1 MSIKIGSNFTFQGKQ
16 SNFER
21 DRFATKA
28 AMKAFPETS
37 IDDGHLS
44 YCAEDENI
52 YQFKSSNTVDDAT
65 GKWRVFKA
73 DVDLSA
79 YATKDS
85 VAIDLA
91 KKVDIVTPRYI
102 GFGREHTNIKILSI
116 KIPNIQ
122 YNTVYLKCA
131 IASRY
136 YNTDII
142 IDVNTDSTPYRFDII
157 KSVTNIA
164 NWDIKG
170 NLYYFFDEVNDNLE
184 LYYNLVGN
192 DKIAVKVIS
201 IGGTTDFTYNTDIKK
216 VDTIPENAILVED
229 RNYGTG
235 NLFFATP
242 DRARGVAKL
251 RAITI
256 NDLPDLSSKYATKE
270 TAFTKNIKSTE
281 PGQVVAG
288 PATTQGN
295 LYLRKLTAYDIPDLK
310 SKYQKLDSNGY
321 QEKAK
326 AAGLIVK
333 YGNTGDTGSG
343 YLIAEIDQAV
353 GGQMGPDWYYATDGT
368 LQDIKT
374 KIPKVTLDDAVST
387 TSDNGVKNSVIT
399 EYVDSKVTTIND
411 SIADIRASLV
421 STQTDFVDLRYKVNA
436 MPKTVFI
443 TQAAYN
449 ALTTKDANT
458 IYYING

>member
-1 MSIKIGSNFTFQGKQ
+1 MAIKIGSNFTFQGEQ
-16 SNFER
+16 PNFER

-44 YCAEDENI
+44 YCAEDGNT
-52 YQFKSSNTVDDAT
+52 YQFKSSNSVDAVT

-85 VAIDLA
+85 VATGLA
-91 KKVDIVTPRYI
+91 KKVDIAAPRYI
-102 GFGREHTNIKILSI
+102 YFSNKDTNIKILSI
-116 KIPNIQ
+116 KIPNLQ
-122 YNTVYLKCA
+122 YQTVYLKCA

-142 IDVNTDSTPYRFDII
+142 IDVNTDHTPYRFDII
-157 KSVTNIA
+157 KSATNTA
-164 NWDIKG
+164 VWDIKG
-170 NLYYFFDEVNDNLE
+170 NLYYFFDKVNDNLE
-184 LYYNLVGN
+184 LYYNLVGS
-192 DKIAVKVIS
+192 DSIAVKVIS
-201 IGGTTDFTYNTDIKK
+201 TGGTTDFTYNTDIEK

-229 RNYGTG
+229 RNYGDK

-242 DRARGVAKL
+242 YSIRGVAKL
-251 RAITI
+251 RAIHIT
-256 NDLPDLSSKYATKE
+256 DLPDLSSKYATKE
-270 TAFTKNIKSTE
+270 KAFTKDTASTA
-281 PGQVVAG
+281 PGQFVAG

-295 LYLRKLTAYDIPDLK
+295 LYLRNIDISDIPNLK
-310 SKYQKLDSNGY
+310 SKYQPINGNGI
-321 QEKAK
+321 QEGPRAV
-326 AAGLIVK
+326 GLSVGYMAQI
-333 YGNTGDTGSG
+333 G
-343 YLIAEIDQAV
+343 YLRAIISVSDTTSQLS
-353 GGQMGPDWYYATDGT
+353 PDWYFATDGT
-368 LQDIKT
+368 LQNITT
-374 KIPKVTLDDAVST
+374 KIPKVVLDDAVST
-387 TSDNGVKNSVIT
+387 TSTNGVENQAIT
-399 EYVDSKVTTIND
+399 KYVDDKVTTINSNITD
-411 SIADIRASLV
+411 LHSSLE
-421 STQTDFVDLRYKVNA
+421 STQTDFVDLRNKVNA

>member
-1 MSIKIGSNFTFQGKQ
+1 MAIKIGSNFTFQGKQ
-16 SNFER
+16 PNFER

-44 YCAEDENI
+44 YCTEDGNT
-52 YQFKSSNTVDDAT
+52 YQFKSSNSVDTAT

-73 DVDLSA
+73 NVDLSA
-79 YATKDS
+79 YATKDD
-85 VAIDLA
+85 VAADLT
-91 KKVDIVTPRYI
+91 KKVDIAAPRLI
-102 GFGREHTNIKILSI
+102 SFGNKDTNIKILSI

-122 YNTVYLKCA
+122 YQTIYLECT
-131 IASRY
+131 IVSRY

-142 IDVNTDSTPYRFDII
+142 IYANTDNTPYRFDII
-157 KSVTNIA
+157 KSATSTAV
-164 NWDIKG
+164 WDTKG

-201 IGGTTDFTYNTDIKK
+201 TGGTEDFTYNTDIKK

-242 DRARGVAKL
+242 NRERGVAKL
-251 RAITI
+251 RAISIT
-256 NDLPDLSSKYATKE
+256 DLPDLSSKYATKE
-270 TAFTKNIKSTE
+270 KAFTKDTASTG

-288 PATTQGN
+288 PPTTQGN
-295 LYLRKLTAYDIPDLK
+295 LYLRKLIADDIPDLK
-310 SKYQKLDSNGY
+310 SKYQKLDNNGCQQHPKIIKPSIGPSSDQLY
-321 QEKAK
+321 IVAQVNNTNHYKA
-326 AAGLIVK
+326 
-333 YGNTGDTGSG
+333 S
-343 YLIAEIDQAV
+343 
-353 GGQMGPDWYYATDGT
+353 PDWYFATDGS
-368 LQDIKT
+368 LQDITT
-374 KIPKVTLDDAVST
+374 KIPKVVLDDAVST

-399 EYVDSKVTTIND
+399 EYVDSKVTVINS
-411 SIADIRASLV
+411 SIADVRTSLE
-421 STQTDFVDLRYKVNA
+421 STQTDFVDLRNKVDA

-449 ALTTKDANT
+449 ALTTKDPNT